1 MKAKEKLL
9 FLWLFVVVI
18 IAFVVT
24 HFSHHLLFLLE
35 NCLACALAGP
45 LRWS

>member
-1 MKAKEKLL
+1 MRTNKKLL

-18 IAFVVT
+18 VAFVLT

-35 NCLACALAGP
+35 NCLAFALAGP
-45 LRWS
+45 IRWS

>member
-24 HFSHHLLFLLE
+24 HFSRHLMFVLE
-35 NCLACALAGP
+35 NCLAFALAAP
-45 LRWS
+45 MRWS